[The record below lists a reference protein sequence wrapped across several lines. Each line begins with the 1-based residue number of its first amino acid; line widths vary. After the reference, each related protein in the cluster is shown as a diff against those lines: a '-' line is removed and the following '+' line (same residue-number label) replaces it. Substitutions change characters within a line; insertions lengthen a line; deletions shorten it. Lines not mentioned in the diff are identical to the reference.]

1 MDYKEPS
8 TFFSRVAFLVLP
20 VTFGAK
26 INIVTPKVSNAEVF
40 TCAYTSPTTITN
52 FVGGSDNQTIRVL
65 GDGNATVKNGTNIFT
80 NTGANKLLVVNKVY
94 RFTYINNLWYEDA
107 N

>member
-20 VTFGAK
+20 VTMGSK
-26 INIVTPKVSNAEVF
+26 INIATPKVSNAEVF
-40 TCAYTSPTTITN
+40 QCVYSAPTTITN

-65 GDGNATVKNGTNIFT
+65 GDGNATVQNGTKIKT
-80 NTGANKLLVVNKVY
+80 NTGANKLLVLNKVY